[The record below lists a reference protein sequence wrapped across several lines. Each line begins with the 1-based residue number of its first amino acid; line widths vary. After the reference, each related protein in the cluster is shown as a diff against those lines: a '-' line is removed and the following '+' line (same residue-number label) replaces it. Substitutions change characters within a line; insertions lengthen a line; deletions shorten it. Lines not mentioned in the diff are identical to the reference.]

1 MSRPGTSNNNSN
13 QLALRDFEDDDEND
27 SGLPPSR
34 GGNVGGNFGSNNGNA
49 PGTPSSSRARM
60 LAQQRE
66 LQLKKRQNNI
76 SGSGMIRSSVET
88 ATSAGNNSVNSSVT
102 SLKQSTDGGQF
113 TPAIRQFSAPK
124 SVRSDSFHE

>member
-1 MSRPGTSNNNSN
+1 MSRPGTSN
-13 QLALRDFEDDDEND
+13 QLALRDFEDDDDDEND

-34 GGNVGGNFGSNNGNA
+34 GGNSGGGNFGGNA

-76 SGSGMIRSSVET
+76 NGSGMIRSSVET
-88 ATSAGNNSVNSSVT
+88 ATAGNNSVNSSVS
-102 SLKQSTDGGQF
+102 SLKQSTDGQF

-124 SVRSDSFHE
+124 SVRSESFHEYSI

>member
-1 MSRPGTSNNNSN
+1 MSRPGTSN

-34 GGNVGGNFGSNNGNA
+34 GGNGVGGNFGNNGNA

-76 SGSGMIRSSVET
+76 NGSGMIRSSVET
-88 ATSAGNNSVNSSVT
+88 ASAGNNSVNSSVS
-102 SLKQSTDGGQF
+102 SLKQSTDGQF

-124 SVRSDSFHE
+124 SVRSESFHE

>member
-1 MSRPGTSNNNSN
+1 MSRPGTSNNSSN

-34 GGNVGGNFGSNNGNA
+34 GGNVGGNFGNNNGNA

>member
-34 GGNVGGNFGSNNGNA
+34 GGNVGGNFGSNNGN